1 MNLMLIN
8 PPGIKNTEYIREGR
22 CMQLKSSWGS
32 LWMPLTLAY
41 IASLLKSNGH
51 EIKLIDCMAEKI
63 LLDDVILETQ
73 KFKPSLIIL
82 NTSFPSITYDLIT
95 ASFIKR
101 QIHQTKIAVIG
112 MFPTLLKEKV
122 LKEYVYID
130 FAIFGEPEWAVKELA
145 NSLENGTPFDEI
157 EGLIFRKRDKIITN
171 EPQNF
176 IKNKLEELPLPARD
190 MLKNEAYT
198 HVSDNKNFTLLS
210 INRGCP
216 YSCSFCTAH
225 HYYGKTVRRRG
236 VESVISEILEC
247 VNKYNIKKYLF
258 WGESFTLDNDYAMQI
273 CNEMIKHDLNI
284 EWYTRSRV
292 DTVNYDLL
300 YKMKQAGCK
309 GISYGIESINQKV
322 LDRCNKGIKVSQIIH
337 AIDMTKK
344 AGLNVVGHFIFGLPG
359 DNKESANET
368 INFAKTSGLNYAQFY
383 GAVPYPQTELWK
395 LASDNNWVEPS
406 DYSTYHLAETPM
418 RNEFLSSKEIKQ
430 LRQYAIRSFYNK
442 PKMYFNSL
450 SLIIKRRS
458 FSPVI
463 GFFKWA
469 KA

>member
-1 MNLMLIN
+1 
-8 PPGIKNTEYIREGR
+8 
-22 CMQLKSSWGS
+22 
-32 LWMPLTLAY
+32 MPLTLSY
-41 IASLLKSNGH
+41 IASLLKKNGH
-51 EIKLIDCMAEKI
+51 EVELIDGMAEKI
-63 LLDDVILETQ
+63 SLEKVVLETR

-82 NTSFPSITYDLIT
+82 NTAFPSITYDLTT

-122 LKEYVYID
+122 LKEHDYID
-130 FAIFGEPEWAVKELA
+130 FAIFGEPEWVVKGLA
-145 NSLENGTPFDEI
+145 QSLENGKQFDEI
-157 EGLIFRKRDKIITN
+157 DGLIFRKRDKIIIN
-171 EPQNF
+171 EQQKF

-190 MLKNEAYT
+190 ILKNEAYT

-225 HYYGKTVRRRG
+225 HYYGKTVRKR
-236 VESVISEILEC
+236 SVKAIISEIHEC
-247 VNKYNIKKYLF
+247 VNKYNIKKFLF

-273 CNEMIKHDLNI
+273 CNEIIKYDLNI

-322 LDRCNKGIKVSQIIH
+322 LDRCNKGIEVSQIIH
-337 AIDMTKK
+337 AIDMSKK

-368 INFAKTSGLNYAQFY
+368 IRFAKTSGLDYAQFY
-383 GAVPYPQTELWK
+383 GAVPYPQTELWE
-395 LASDNNWVEPS
+395 LASKNNWVES
-406 DYSTYHLAETPM
+406 ADYSDFHLANTPM
-418 RNEFLSSKEIKQ
+418 RNEYLNSKEIKQ
-430 LRQYAIRSFYNK
+430 LRQNAIRSFYNK
-442 PKMYFNSL
+442 PKMYLKSL
-450 SLIIKRRS
+450 SLIIKRKS

-469 KA
+469 KV